1 MRIILYTGKGG
12 VGKTSVAA
20 ATALRAAQMGYKTVV
35 MSTDPAHSLADS
47 FDAGLGNE
55 AVSVA
60 PNLWGQEVDVLKEL
74 NTHWKSVHE
83 WLSAL
88 MRWQGADEIA
98 AEELA
103 ILPGME
109 EMVALLYI
117 NRYHEEG
124 LYDLL
129 VVDCAPTAE
138 TLRLLSFPDMARWY
152 MNRLFPLERRVA
164 AALGPLVRGMLRV
177 PVPGAEVFD
186 SIQRLYNQIENM
198 RDLLLDHSNSS
209 VRLVMNP
216 EKMVIKEAQ
225 RTFTYLNLYG
235 YHTDLVIC
243 NRVLSAEMGDGF
255 FSGWKE
261 THDRYL
267 KLIHD
272 SFDPVPVLTA
282 PLMDR
287 EVVGLEALK
296 DLGEH
301 LFGKGPAMDIAKG
314 DPAEVFHEGPVQE
327 ISSENGQYLLTVRLP
342 FTNREDLSVIE
353 SRDELV
359 LQVGQY
365 RRNVILPRA
374 LVGLGVED
382 AQTVKDNDGSTLQV
396 RFHRQKEA

>member
-74 NTHWKSVHE
+74 DTHWKSVHE

-301 LFGKGPAMDIAKG
+301 LFGQGPAMSIANG
-314 DPAEVFHEGPVQE
+314 DPTKVFHEGPVQE
-327 ISSENGQYLLTVRLP
+327 ISSENGQYLLTLRLP
-342 FTNREDLSVIE
+342 FTSREDLSVIE

-365 RRNVILPRA
+365 RRNIILPRA

-382 AQTVKDNDGSTLQV
+382 AQTVKDNDASTLRV

>member
-47 FDAGLGNE
+47 FDRELDSE
-55 AVSVA
+55 PVSVA

-74 NTHWKSVHE
+74 EVHWRAVRE

-88 MRWQGADEIA
+88 MRWQGADNVV

-109 EMVALLYI
+109 ELVSLLYI
-117 NRYHEEG
+117 TQYYEQG
-124 LYDLL
+124 TYDLL
-129 VVDCAPTAE
+129 VVDCAPTGE

-152 MNRLFPLERRVA
+152 MNRLFPLEKRVA
-164 AALGPLVRGMLRV
+164 AAVGPLARGMLRI

-186 SIQRLYNQIENM
+186 TIQRLYQRLEGM
-198 RDLLLDHSNSS
+198 RSLLLDHSNSS
-209 VRLVMNP
+209 IRLVVNP

-235 YHTDLVIC
+235 YHTDLIVC
-243 NRVLSAEMGDGF
+243 NRVLPPEMDSDF
-255 FSGWKE
+255 FKGWKE
-261 THDRYL
+261 AQERYL
-267 KLIHD
+267 KLIHE
-272 SFDPVPVLTA
+272 SFDPIPILKA

-296 DLGEH
+296 TLGEH
-301 LFGKGPAMDIAKG
+301 IFGKGPALDIAKG
-314 DPAEVFHEGPVQE
+314 DPTKLFHRGPTQE
-327 ISSENGQYLLTVRLP
+327 ISSTRDGRHILTLRLP
-342 FTNREDLSVIE
+342 FISKDDVSVIE
-353 SRDELV
+353 NRDELTV
-359 LQVGQY
+359 QVGHY
-365 RRNVILPRA
+365 RRNIILPQA
-374 LVGLGVED
+374 LAGLEIED
-382 AQTVKDNDGSTLQV
+382 ARIDGDALQV
-396 RFHRQKEA
+396 VFRHP